1 MKKYMDQYHE
11 LKRQE
16 RAIKDKLNTLSY
28 SWSKEAFMQYVK
40 ANDQLYSYDVKV
52 YGSEGFTNTGNNNA
66 FEYDSIE
73 DLFNKTIDRLTH
85 YYNKYDLH
93 GGYNVEIAIVLNFDQ
108 DNEATMTYDGCEYSY
123 DFYFIR
129 EDE

>member
-66 FEYDSIE
+66 FKYDNVM
-73 DLFNKTIDRLTH
+73 DLFHKTIERLSH
-85 YYNKYDLH
+85 YYSKYDLH
-93 GGYNVEIAIVLNFDQ
+93 SGYNVEIAIVLNFDG
-108 DNEATMTYDGCEYSY
+108 DNEATMSYDGSEYSF
-123 DFYFIR
+123 DFYFVR
-129 EDE
+129 GEL